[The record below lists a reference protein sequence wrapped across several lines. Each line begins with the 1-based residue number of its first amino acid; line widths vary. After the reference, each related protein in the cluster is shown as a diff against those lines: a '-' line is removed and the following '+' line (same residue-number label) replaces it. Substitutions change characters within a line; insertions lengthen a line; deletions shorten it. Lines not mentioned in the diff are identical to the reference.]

1 MKTYVLY
8 FQAVLYVL
16 ADQNVTVTAKSC
28 DACLFGSTCSD
39 YLSNYD
45 ATSKNTSAI
54 TSELRNK
61 KKYSGGDYITC
72 VCPVE
77 NSCRVSASRAVVCG
91 NDGVTYASECLLNV
105 KSCRSQAPIEIV
117 AYKPCEGIERSSSLF
132 FLSFSDFLLR
142 IFEKWG
148 GTFLC
153 GCVGVFF
160 FFCFLRKIRYHK

>member
-72 VCPVE
+72 VCPIE
-77 NSCRVSASRAVVCG
+77 DSCRVSASRAVVCG

-105 KSCRSQAPIEIV
+105 KSCRSQASIEIV

-132 FLSFSDFLLR
+132 CYHFLIFCSDLLKNGEEL
-142 IFEKWG
+142 FYSDVLE
-148 GTFLC
+148 FP
-153 GCVGVFF
+153 